1 MPVLSPAPMTRSFQF
16 RDLLIAF
23 VLLLASVQCVRSIYG
38 SSISFIDWRA
48 YAAGQAPMPY
58 QGRIGMMPWLR
69 WAESSPWM
77 LRLCR
82 RYQTISEVGNKL
94 AEPMTVEKFASML
107 ASLAALLLMVAAAGW
122 YSLRCGYRPW
132 WLLPA
137 LVLLIVMLTLA
148 LRTEANYWYVYDLPH
163 AALFGLASLC
173 ILEGWWAPLLP
184 LFALDTLVRETSVYL
199 IVLAAAGLAA
209 EQTRAR
215 RRLGAAAILLMAA
228 GWAAMR
234 LAIQHRFAHNP
245 SELGPRLG
253 LNLHTLLLPHHWPQL
268 FSAGGYLV
276 LFVWLER
283 RRLPRR
289 QQLFLWAAL
298 LCAPLTL
305 YFGIWVETRIW
316 LEWTLPLAVL
326 AAAEWSGS
334 QHASVNAQGTQ

>member
-1 MPVLSPAPMTRSFQF
+1 
-16 RDLLIAF
+16 
-23 VLLLASVQCVRSIYG
+23 
-38 SSISFIDWRA
+38 
-48 YAAGQAPMPY
+48 
-58 QGRIGMMPWLR
+58 
-69 WAESSPWM
+69 
-77 LRLCR
+77 
-82 RYQTISEVGNKL
+82 
-94 AEPMTVEKFASML
+94 
-107 ASLAALLLMVAAAGW
+107 
-122 YSLRCGYRPW
+122 
-132 WLLPA
+132 
-137 LVLLIVMLTLA
+137 
-148 LRTEANYWYVYDLPH
+148 
-163 AALFGLASLC
+163 
-173 ILEGWWAPLLP
+173 
-184 LFALDTLVRETSVYL
+184 
-199 IVLAAAGLAA
+199 
-209 EQTRAR
+209 AR

-289 QQLFLWAAL
+289 HQLFLWAAL

-334 QHASVNAQGTQ
+334 QQASVTAQGTQ